1 MYEHANYG
9 KMINRHEQQF
19 TEFETLYR
27 NFYQKAFHFTK
38 SYVFDDL
45 IAEDI
50 VSEALIR
57 LWEQMRREEVR
68 KPDALLLTIIRN
80 KALDHLKRE
89 RIREEAF
96 NEIRDHYKEELG
108 MRISMLEACDPE
120 EIFAAEIQQIVE
132 DTLATFPEQTR
143 LIFEMSRFEYKS
155 NKEIAEK
162 LGCTV
167 KNIEYHISKVLKVL
181 RISLKDYLPL
191 FYFFFFFN

>member
-1 MYEHANYG
+1 MTDRY
-9 KMINRHEQQF
+9 KQQF
-19 TEFETLYR
+19 SGFEMLYR

-50 VSEALIR
+50 VSEALIK
-57 LWEQMRREEVR
+57 LWEQIRREDVR

-80 KALDHLKRE
+80 KALDHLRHE

-96 NEIRDHYKEELG
+96 NEIRNNYKEELG
-108 MRISMLEACDPE
+108 MRISMLEACNPE
-120 EIFAAEIQQIVE
+120 DIFTAEIQQIVK

-162 LGCTV
+162 LGFTI
-167 KNIEYHISKVLKVL
+167 KNIEYHISKVLKAL
-181 RISLKDYLPL
+181 KISLKDYLPL
-191 FYFFFFFN
+191 FYFFFFFK